1 MNIKYKRL
9 LLVASIIN
17 VSIGLFLFISGLL
30 EFTGIAETKAD
41 NVTETIGIQLSYLI
55 FLSCI
60 FISLAGVTSLVNYKY
75 ISHINL
81 QILLGVVS
89 LAWPLFL
96 TISLLFT
103 QLIINIRL
111 VLAVLTSL
119 FYVIAVL
126 IIKISN
132 EETIKTYKFNP
143 SAIIASQ
150 GKRTQSIEIGSIINR
165 TQSGKARNT
174 NILQTFSNV
183 ATKVSSKQTSKL
195 NVQRLF
201 TGKRRSRVGFAKR
214 LYIGNRRRS
223 VNIVSN
229 LFQGRVRR
237 RRHR

>member
-17 VSIGLFLFISGLL
+17 VAIGLFLFVSGIL
-30 EFTGIAETKAD
+30 EFTGVAETKAD
-41 NVTETIGIQLSYLI
+41 NVTETIGVQLSYLI
-55 FLSCI
+55 FLSCV
-60 FISLAGVTSLVNYKY
+60 FISLAGVSSLTNYKNV
-75 ISHINL
+75 SHINL

-111 VLAVLTSL
+111 VLTVLTSL

-132 EETIKTYKFNP
+132 EETIKTYRFNP

-150 GKRTQSIEIGSIINR
+150 GKRTQSVEIGSIINR
-165 TQSGKARNT
+165 TQSGKARST
-174 NILQTFSNV
+174 NILQTFSNL
-183 ATKVSSKQTSKL
+183 ATRVSSKQTSRL
-195 NVQRLF
+195 NIQRLF
-201 TGKRRSRVGFAKR
+201 TGKRRSRIGFAKR
-214 LYIGNRRRS
+214 LYVGNRRRS
-223 VNIVSN
+223 VNIISN
-229 LFQGRVRR
+229 LFQGRVKR